1 LIFKVRSELGQNKK
15 LRAEELTLEDDQ
27 L

>member
-1 LIFKVRSELGQNKK
+1 LIFKVRSEFGQNKK
-15 LRAEELTLEDDQ
+15 FKTEELTLKDDQ